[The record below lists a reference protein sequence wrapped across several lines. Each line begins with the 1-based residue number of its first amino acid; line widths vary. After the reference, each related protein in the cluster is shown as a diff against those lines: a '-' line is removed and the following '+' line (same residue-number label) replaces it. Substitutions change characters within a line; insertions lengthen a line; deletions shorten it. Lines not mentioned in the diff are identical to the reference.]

1 MGKYSSRKF
10 IVVGSIALITAGLAI
25 AGKMTGDVASVFT
38 GIVVVYPAAQ
48 GFVDG
53 KATQL

>member
-1 MGKYSSRKF
+1 MGKYGSRKL
-10 IVVGSIALITAGLAI
+10 IVVGGIALITAGLAI

-48 GFVDG
+48 GWIDG
-53 KATQL
+53 KNAQ